1 MHRDMVAIP
10 SIRVMAGLAGA
21 AFFGLTPPAPAMAA
35 QPPASTPEAT
45 TSREGDGGTSW
56 EFRDRF
62 VHRGIAV
69 DVSIKPIAQS
79 RSALVEGDDV
89 LFRFRLSDTTTNGPL
104 RGLYPAAWLDHL
116 VHGIEQDAQGCQAK
130 VEQFAG
136 GSLFSQAELDLN
148 VYYVLALNDDA
159 TITVVDPLFG
169 FGGTK
174 LLAMIRLEGPGEDW
188 VLSSDRKRL
197 FVSVPTTGRVAVA
210 DTETWKV
217 VANLDVG
224 SPPRRVALQPDG
236 KYLWVTYQADPGE
249 VSGVAIFD
257 AEALTS
263 VGRIATGR
271 GQHEIVFSEDSR
283 FAFVTNL
290 EDGTVAV
297 IDVGDLSEVAEVET
311 GQRPVSLAY
320 SSKGAAV
327 YVSSQGDGNVAVVD
341 GRTHRLRA
349 RIPVDPG
356 VGQIRFAP
364 DDRLAFAVNTERNL
378 VYIVDAALDRV
389 VQTVHVGSG
398 PEQVTFS
405 DELAFIRQRDDET
418 IWMAPLDTLGREGQ
432 PVSVID
438 FPGGQRPFAEAAMSS
453 PADSIVQAPGADA
466 VLVANPADRAIYYYK
481 EGMAAPMGS
490 FTNYGRQPRAVLAVD
505 RSLKERTPGSY
516 ETVARLR
523 RPGRHMLAFYLDSPL
538 LVHCFDVTV
547 EAQKHESDLHAKVE
561 YLLDRPNAIV
571 GEAFPL
577 RIRLSDPVSGA
588 PASGLTDV
596 RVLAYKSPGTRQH
609 RFWADQLEPG
619 VYGVEFEP
627 PEAGSYYVF
636 VESRSLKLA
645 FEMAPRAVIHAVEK
659 P

>member
-1 MHRDMVAIP
+1 MVAF
-10 SIRVMAGLAGA
+10 SLARVTTALGA
-21 AFFGLTPPAPAMAA
+21 ATFFALIPPAPAMAA
-35 QPPASTPEAT
+35 QPPASITEPAAAQA
-45 TSREGDGGTSW
+45 GDGGS
-56 EFRDRF
+56 ERVFRDRF

-69 DVSIKPIAQS
+69 DVSITPIGQS

-89 LFRFRLSDTTTNGPL
+89 LFRFRLSDTTTNTPL
-104 RGLYPAAWLDHL
+104 GGLYPAAWLDHL
-116 VHGIEQDAQGCQAK
+116 VQGIEQDAQNCEAK
-130 VEQFAG
+130 VEQFVG

-224 SPPRRVALQPDG
+224 SPPRRIALQPDG
-236 KYLWVTYQADPGE
+236 KYLWVTYLEDPGE

-257 AEALTS
+257 AEALTP

-271 GQHEIVFSEDSR
+271 GQHEIAFRDDSR
-283 FAFVTNL
+283 FAFVTNPK
-290 EDGTVAV
+290 DGTVAV
-297 IDVGDLSEVAEVET
+297 IDAGDLSEVAEVEV
-311 GQRPVSLAY
+311 GQQPISLAY
-320 SSKGAAV
+320 SSKGGAA
-327 YVSSQGDGNVAVVD
+327 YVSSRDDGSVAVVD

-364 DDRLAFAVNTERNL
+364 DGRLAFAVNTQRNL
-378 VYIVDAALDRV
+378 VYIIDAALDRV
-389 VQTVHVGSG
+389 VQTAHVGAG
-398 PEQVTFS
+398 PDRVTFS

-418 IWMAPLDTLGREGQ
+418 IWMIPLDTLGREGR

-438 FPGGQRPFAEAAMSS
+438 FPGGQRPLGQAAQSS
-453 PADSIVQAPGADA
+453 PAESIVQAPGADA

-481 EGMAAPMGS
+481 EGMAAPRGS
-490 FTNYGRQPRAVLAVD
+490 FDNYGRQPRAVLAVD
-505 RSLKERTPGSY
+505 RSLKERAPGSY

-523 RPGRHMLAFYLDSPL
+523 RPGRHTLAFYLDSPL
-538 LVHCFDVTV
+538 LVHCFDVMV
-547 EAQKHESDLHAKVE
+547 EAQERESDLNAKVE
-561 YLLDRPNAIV
+561 YLFDRPNATV

-588 PASGLTDV
+588 PAAGLTDV

-609 RFWADQLEPG
+609 RFWAGQLAPG

-636 VESRSLKLA
+636 VESRSLKLG
-645 FEMAPRAVIHAVEK
+645 FGMAPRAVIHAVEK
-659 P
+659 R